1 MVNIQCH
8 SFIQVIGLHSFLW
21 WRSFTHFFLVP
32 LLGLAIT
39 WLSFTQGIGLF
50 ISHHSHTLIIH
61 QLVYISVTH
70 SFIRGCL
77 FVHLFVYCLFVC
89 PFIHASLASNFI
101 R

>member
-8 SFIQVIGLHSFLW
+8 SFIQVIGLHSFIPL

-50 ISHHSHTLIIH
+50 ISHHSHTLIIR
-61 QLVYISVTH
+61 QLVYISFIH
-70 SFIRGCL
+70 SLG
-77 FVHLFVYCLFVC
+77 FVHLFVYVLVC
-89 PFIHASLASNFI
+89 PFIHSSLASNFI